1 MMGVELN
8 QGKLFVNGQEVGE
21 IHLMDFVDIEPV
33 TIYKQDGVALDLQKE
48 LCIRISMTSRNSKRL
63 MRKIRWMVR
72 CSLVKQFFH
81 I

>member
-1 MMGVELN
+1 MMGMELN

-21 IHLMDFVDIEPV
+21 VHLMDFVDIEPV
-33 TIYKQDGVALDLQKE
+33 TVDKQEGIASDLQNE
-48 LCIRISMTSRNSKRL
+48 VCIRISMTSRNSKRL

>member
-1 MMGVELN
+1 MMGLELN

-33 TIYKQDGVALDLQKE
+33 TIDKQDGVALDLQKE
-48 LCIRISMTSRNSKRL
+48 LCVRISMTEKNTKKL